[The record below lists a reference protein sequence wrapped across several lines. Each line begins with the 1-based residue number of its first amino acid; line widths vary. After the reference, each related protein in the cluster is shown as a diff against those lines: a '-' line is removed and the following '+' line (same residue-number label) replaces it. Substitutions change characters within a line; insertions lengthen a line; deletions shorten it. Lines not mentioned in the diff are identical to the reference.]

1 MTGEQK
7 TNIVKEVF
15 EWIAYFVSAVII
27 ALSKANYS
35 HLHRISPNANN
46 ASRSEADNEQDAIIF
61 PTQKGDIIALI

>member
-27 ALSKANYS
+27 ASLLQSQ
-35 HLHRISPNANN
+35 L
-46 ASRSEADNEQDAIIF
+46 F
-61 PTQKGDIIALI
+61 ALTTVHQSSMQNKMCIRDRTMH